1 MNDWQGGSYERRQ
14 SAAHELLQQSGHL
27 PGAATPAEAETAE
40 SREDRADATKGPA
53 SPSIPP
59 NRSDA
64 AQTSTGVSERTNQP
78 SYAALEV
85 APSGDHRLVA
95 SEGWRRRLALA
106 TFGLV
111 KLRPGKEELSR
122 LDDERDAGLQLSR
135 PMTVAVANHKGS
147 AGKTPVVAL
156 LAAILGEHRGGGV
169 VAWDNN
175 ENQGTLG
182 LRTAAGRFPTT
193 AVDLLDSAEL
203 FETGRGGTGD
213 LGRFLRHQQVGK
225 FDVLASAEDSRSM
238 RMIGH
243 DEFMRL
249 HAILSRFYQLIVVD
263 TGNSLLAPNW
273 TAAADTADVL
283 VIPLRWSYDHVR
295 SAQQMIVQLHE
306 MGRDDLV
313 RNAVTVISHVRGAAV
328 DRENAPK
335 WRAWF
340 EENTADVLEI
350 PYDSHIDAGSRLSFD
365 RLAAPTQRAFLRL
378 GATVSR
384 TLASIDNPYLTAS
397 PTTEGN

>member
-1 MNDWQGGSYERRQ
+1 VNDWQGGSYERRQ
-14 SAAHELLQQSGHL
+14 SAAHELLEQSGHL
-27 PGAATPAEAETAE
+27 PHSSTPASAEPPA
-40 SREDRADATKGPA
+40 DLADAKEGPGP
-53 SPSIPP
+53 PSIPP
-59 NRSDA
+59 NRADMK
-64 AQTSTGVSERTNQP
+64 QTSTGVSDRTTRP
-78 SYAALEV
+78 SYGDLATAT
-85 APSGDHRLVA
+85 SGDQRPVA
-95 SEGWRRRLALA
+95 SEGWRRRIRSA

-111 KLRPGKEELSR
+111 KLGPGREELSR
-122 LDDERDAGLQLSR
+122 LEDERDAGLQLSR
-135 PMTVAVANHKGS
+135 PTTVLIANQKGS
-147 AGKTPVVAL
+147 AGKTPVTAL
-156 LAAILGEHRGGGV
+156 LAAVLGAHRGGGV

-182 LRTAAGRFPTT
+182 LRTAEGRFPTT

-203 FETGRGGTGD
+203 FETGRGGTGE
-213 LGRFLRHQQVGK
+213 LGRFMRHQQVGK

-243 DEFMRL
+243 EEFTRL

-295 SAQQMIVQLHE
+295 CAQQMIMQLHE

-328 DRENAPK
+328 DRENASK
-335 WRAWF
+335 WRTWF
-340 EENTADVLEI
+340 EENTAAVLEI
-350 PYDSHIDAGSRLSFD
+350 PYDPHIDAGSRLSFD

>member
-1 MNDWQGGSYERRQ
+1 VSDWQGGSYERRQ

-27 PGAATPAEAETAE
+27 PGETTPAEAETAE
-40 SREDRADATKGPA
+40 LRESRADVKRESAP
-53 SPSIPP
+53 PSIPP

-64 AQTSTGVSERTNQP
+64 KQTSTGVSDRTTRP
-78 SYAALEV
+78 SYTELQASTHDDLRAV
-85 APSGDHRLVA
+85 AT
-95 SEGWRRRLALA
+95 EGWRRRLAVASL
-106 TFGLV
+106 GLI
-111 KLRPGKEELSR
+111 KLRPGREERSR
-122 LDDERDAGLQLSR
+122 LIDERDAGLQLSR
-135 PMTVAVANHKGS
+135 PTTVLVANQKGS
-147 AGKTPVVAL
+147 AGKTPLVVL
-156 LAAILGEHRGGGV
+156 LSAILGEHRGGGV

-182 LRTAAGRFPTT
+182 LRTAEGRFPTT
-193 AVDLLDSAEL
+193 AIDLLDSAEL
-203 FETGRGGTGD
+203 FDTGRGGTGD
-213 LGRFLRHQQVGK
+213 LGRFMRHQQVGK

-243 DEFMRL
+243 EEFTRL
-249 HAILSRFYQLIVVD
+249 HSILSRFYQLIVVD

-340 EENTADVLEI
+340 EENTAQVLEI
-350 PYDSHIDAGSRLSFD
+350 PYDPHIDAGSRLSFD

-384 TLASIDNPYLTAS
+384 TLASIDNPYLTAA
-397 PTTEGN
+397 PTKEGN